1 MAVVPF
7 PSPSGEYPVSIGPV
21 RPDDLGALAGERD
34 NVFILADRTAWEL
47 HGAGYADLGPV
58 KTVEP
63 GERSKTAEVWLD
75 ASRWLAAGGA
85 DRHALLVGFGGG
97 MACDLAGFVAATYM
111 RGIRHA
117 FVATTLLA
125 QVDAALGGKTA
136 IDLPEGKN
144 LVGAFHHPIAVFC
157 DPRHLSTLDPRH
169 LLNGMAEV
177 IKYGFALDAALLDR
191 LADGERTFGGA
202 PQQFFA
208 EVAEWCCRLKAR
220 VVAEDP
226 NDTLGIRAWLN
237 FGHTVGHALE
247 AAGGYERLL
256 HGEAV
261 AIGMCVECKVGERL
275 GVCAPGLSEAVRAL
289 LSAWSLPHA
298 PPEFIS
304 PKDVMEFLNLDKKA
318 TKRQGIAL
326 VVPKNPGE
334 CRLVEAVDPAL
345 IEEALVSEVPRG

>member
-1 MAVVPF
+1 MAVVHF
-7 PSPSGEYPVSIGPV
+7 PSPSGEYPVSIGAV
-21 RPDDLGALAGERD
+21 APDDLLALTGERG

-47 HGAGYADLGPV
+47 HGAKFAALGPV

-63 GERSKTAEVWLD
+63 GERSKTAEAWLD
-75 ASRWLAAGGA
+75 ALRWLAAVGA
-85 DRHALLVGFGGG
+85 DRQALLVGFGGG
-97 MACDLAGFVAATYM
+97 MACDLAGFVAAAYM

-144 LVGAFHHPIAVFC
+144 LVGAFHHPVAVFC
-157 DPRHLSTLDPRH
+157 DPQHLSTLDRRQ

-177 IKYGFALDAALLDR
+177 VKYGFALDAALLDR
-191 LADGERTFGGA
+191 LSDGERTLDAA
-202 PQQFFA
+202 PQEFFA
-208 EVAEWCCRLKAR
+208 EVAERCCRLKAR

-226 NDTLGIRAWLN
+226 NDTLGFRAWLN

-261 AIGMCVECKVGERL
+261 AIGMCVECEVGERL
-275 GVCAPGLSEAVRAL
+275 DVCAPGLSEGVRAL
-289 LSAWSLPHA
+289 LAAWSLPHA
-298 PPEFIS
+298 LPEFIS
-304 PKDVMEFLNLDKKA
+304 PNDAMAFLNLDKKA
-318 TKRQGIAL
+318 TKQQGITL
-326 VVPKNPGE
+326 VVPTSPGE
-334 CRLVEAVDPAL
+334 CRLVEGVDPAL
-345 IEEALVSEVPRG
+345 IADALCSEAPRG